1 VAFVQRD
8 LILTMIE
15 QLAAGLARALAGKKL
30 AELPPEDEVDPELVA
45 RAAGLG
51 VDLACALPAQ
61 SVIDIVGDS
70 DGLVV
75 LGLAIGRMAWR
86 ASDPVLAG
94 QALALLAA
102 AEPLEPAVREVR
114 EALRGLA
121 R

>member
-1 VAFVQRD
+1 
-8 LILTMIE
+8 MIE

-30 AELPPEDEVDPELVA
+30 EDLPPEDEVDPELLA

-51 VDLACALPAQ
+51 VDLACALPAE
-61 SVIDIVGDS
+61 SVISIVGAPDR
-70 DGLVV
+70 LVV
-75 LGLAIGRMAWR
+75 LGLAVGRAAWR
-86 ASDPVLAG
+86 AGDPALAR

-114 EALRGLA
+114 EALRGWA